1 MIRVTVDYDG
11 EQAAPEPASA
21 VIAKFL
27 RRSFSVGDVVKG
39 ALRGWLY
46 GVIGLVLG
54 ATFGVY
60 SIWTTPPSYSV
71 SIGLLPTEGSGDV
84 SVGDNS
90 GGALSALAGLVG
102 MGGGPVPKFTR
113 FVASLNA
120 TGVAKIMD
128 QKYDMVCRT
137 FSCDP
142 KTHVWRKNTGF
153 AADFDRVIAQIGHLP
168 DPDTPRT
175 ALDLANYTAGNVVFT
190 PDRTTHIL
198 TLSMDTKDP
207 KFAVLY
213 LNVLVQAT
221 NDFIREKDRSAI
233 LPYVDYLHQKLAT
246 SNLNLAQHD
255 ALSSLLVDQ
264 ERRLMLSSVDVPYA
278 ASIQDGPN
286 ITMSNKA
293 IRLLAVYVVLGL
305 ILGFGVGWIRNFQTK
320 SRQARSQTWKQY

>member
-21 VIAKFL
+21 VIARFL
-27 RRSFSVGDVVKG
+27 RRSFSVADVVKG

-60 SIWTTPPSYSV
+60 SIWTTAPSYSV

-153 AADFDRVIAQIGHLP
+153 GAGLDRVIAQIGHLP
-168 DPDTPRT
+168 DPDSPRT
-175 ALDLANYTAGNVVFT
+175 ALDLASYTAGNVTMT

-198 TLSMDTKDP
+198 TLSMDSRDP
-207 KFAVLY
+207 KFAALY
-213 LNVLVQAT
+213 LNTLVQAT
-221 NDFIREKDRSAI
+221 NDFIREKDRSSI

-293 IRLLAVYVVLGL
+293 MRLLAVYVVLGL
-305 ILGFGVGWIRNFQTK
+305 ILGFGVGWIRNLRAKGQ
-320 SRQARSQTWKQY
+320 QARSQTWKHY